1 MPKLLILNKSMWEL
15 LCLRNYYNQSFF
27 VIIMSDSTNILD
39 LPTDPLGGGNISNN
53 ISLNATENVVI
64 QGQGPNQG
72 QQGQSLSLD
81 QTTISQIVSGLQ
93 QATLSGATQLPSRDI
108 PMNTTS
114 HSNDPQIQPN
124 YVPPPQNNIDYIK
137 NYEQTSDMINE
148 YNKNSR
154 HQNSLDDMYN
164 EIQTPLLL
172 AVLYFLFQLPFFR
185 KFLFQYL
192 PALFSNDGNFNIN
205 GFLFT
210 SVLFGLLFYSLN
222 KMTNHFGCF

>member
-1 MPKLLILNKSMWEL
+1 
-15 LCLRNYYNQSFF
+15 
-27 VIIMSDSTNILD
+27 MSDSTNILD
-39 LPTDPLGGGNISNN
+39 LPTDPVGGGNISNN
-53 ISLNATENVVI
+53 ISLNASENVVI
-64 QGQGPNQG
+64 QGSNQNQQG
-72 QQGQSLSLD
+72 QQNQGLSLD

-93 QATLSGATQLPSRDI
+93 QATISGATQLPSRDI
-108 PMNTTS
+108 PMNTTG

-124 YVPPPQNNIDYIK
+124 YVLPPQNNIDYIK

-148 YNKNSR
+148 YNKNAR
-154 HQNSLDDMYN
+154 HHDSLDDMYN

-185 KFLFQYL
+185 KFLFQYF

-222 KMTNHFGCF
+222 KITNQFGSF